1 MPSTKM
7 ISPLPSPC
15 YVTKGRLKNDFQ
27 TAPFHLLKPYSLGRR
42 RTETMNPPQMT
53 INATSI
59 IIMAEVLIIRL
70 LHVRVHVRL

>member
-1 MPSTKM
+1 MTF
-7 ISPLPSPC
+7 
-15 YVTKGRLKNDFQ
+15 RR
-27 TAPFHLLKPYSLGRR
+27 PFHLLKPYSLGRR